1 MTNRRRLIIIL
12 TVIVGFI
19 LLVMLISRIGSG
31 SKKAGSKSSKASTSN
46 VVDVTKYVNNNSKVV
61 LTINGRIN
69 GDDVHRSVRI
79 SVDSGNRTAEVIQ
92 GYQGNVI
99 NTQSAIN
106 NPDAYEQFIYALAT
120 SGFSKE
126 RKTTQTDDRGAC
138 PLGQRYVYE
147 IYDNN
152 QSVMRRWSTSCGA
165 IGTMG
170 GRQSQI
176 NELFQRQITEYS
188 TFTRNVQL

>member
-1 MTNRRRLIIIL
+1 MTNRRRLIIFL

-19 LLVMLISRIGSG
+19 LLVMIISRIGSSVKKSNTNKKNTT
-31 SKKAGSKSSKASTSN
+31 SK
-46 VVDVTKYVNNNSKVV
+46 VIDVTKYVNNNSKVV
-61 LTINGRIN
+61 LTLGGRIN
-69 GDDVHRSVRI
+69 GDDAHRAVRI
-79 SVDSGNRTAEVIQ
+79 TVDSASRTAEIIQ

-99 NTQSAIN
+99 NTQTAVN
-106 NPDAYEQFIYALAT
+106 NPDAYEQFIYAIAT

-147 IYDNN
+147 IFENDN
-152 QSVMRRWSTSCGA
+152 SVMRRWSTSCGA

-176 NELFQRQITEYS
+176 NELFKRQITDYS
-188 TFTRNVQL
+188 TFTRNIQL